1 LVEGDVAYQ
10 LNAGEHPMQGLQR
23 ILLEIVD
30 TAVTEL
36 TTAPDG
42 PHQAVHN
49 TRKGCKR
56 IRAALRLGRAALGE
70 TVYAH
75 ENAFVRDA
83 SRRLSAVRDSK
94 VIVDAFDAAAANFA
108 GALPAP
114 RYAAIRA
121 QLVSHH
127 EDTSRQILEERGGT
141 AVVAQLL
148 QQFRD
153 RVAALPTPAGDFTA
167 LAPGLERVYRR
178 ARQARDHAYAAN
190 RPEVFHEWRKQ
201 VKYLWHQLEILQP
214 AWPAHLDSLAKALHQ
229 LSDFLGDA
237 HDLHELA
244 RTLQD
249 APERF
254 GEDGELTLLL
264 ALLEQWRAE
273 FEAAARPSGARLF
286 SEPPDAFVA
295 RMAAYWEAWR
305 TLGPPADGPVLDEAL
320 ALANPAPLPE
330 QLLST
335 RAAAARLGLSPRQV
349 RARIRSGALP
359 AARIGNVWVIQA
371 ADLEAP

>member
-1 LVEGDVAYQ
+1 VAYQ
-10 LNAGEHPMQGLQR
+10 LNAGEHPMEGLQR

-36 TTAPDG
+36 TAAPDG

-127 EDTSRQILEERGGT
+127 EDTGRQILDERGET
-141 AVVAQLL
+141 AVVAQRLS
-148 QQFRD
+148 QFCD
-153 RVAALPTPAGDFTA
+153 RIAALSAPPGPEADDFSL

-178 ARQARDHAYAAN
+178 AWQALERAYAAN
-190 RPEVFHEWRKQ
+190 RPEAFHEWRKQ
-201 VKYLWHQLEILQP
+201 VKYLWHQVEILQP
-214 AWPAHLDSLAKALHQ
+214 AWPAHLEGLAKALHQ

-254 GEDGELTLLL
+254 GDDDDLTMLL
-264 ALLEQWRAE
+264 ALIGQWRAE
-273 FEAAARPSGARLF
+273 FEAAAQPLGTRLF

-305 TLGPPADGPVLDEAL
+305 TLGPPADGPAL
-320 ALANPAPLPE
+320 ADALVLAQPAPLPA

-335 RAAAARLGLSPRQV
+335 RAAAARLGLSPGQV

-359 AARIGNVWVIQA
+359 AARVGNVWVIQA